1 MVHVFVSSEVNLNLN
16 VSFLTLLRY
25 LYANNFYMVVFM
37 NRSPFGAGL
46 NLVINQPLWQSY
58 YLARTLYCSKFFVS
72 SEHIWKYRW
81 ATCEGS
87 KLLSGFACIA
97 NAFAAAQLLVLNLVL
112 ESVDLWALHKA
123 HSRHP
128 HPQTSSW
135 WPSGTIFKIY
145 F

>member
-1 MVHVFVSSEVNLNLN
+1 MVHVYVSSEVNLNLN

-25 LYANNFYMVVFM
+25 LYANNFYMVVFR
-37 NRSPFGAGL
+37 NRSPFVAGF
-46 NLVINQPLWQSY
+46 NLVIIQPLWQSY
-58 YLARTLYCSKFFVS
+58 YLAKTLYCSKFFVS